1 MIVQSITV
9 LGSTGSI
16 GKSTLDVLLSHTDKY
31 RVFALT
37 ANTQVDLLAKQ
48 CLACRPEF
56 AVVSNNH
63 YAKQLVD
70 LLKGTPCKTQVLH
83 GEDALIDVSAS
94 SEVDAVMAAIVGA
107 AGLMP
112 TFAAVQAGKRV
123 MLANKESLVMSGGL
137 FMQAAKKS
145 GALILPTDS
154 EHNAI
159 FQCLPDQVVV
169 DGDTLANAGV
179 SKLLLTGSG
188 GPFRTTPKADL
199 KNITPEQ
206 ACAHPNWSMGK
217 KISVDSA
224 TMMNK
229 GLEFI
234 EACWLFNAAPADI
247 DILIHP
253 QSIVH
258 SMVQYCDGS
267 VVAQLGQPD
276 MRTPIAHCLAWPQRI
291 EANVAPLDFAALKE
305 LSFEQPDFN
314 QFVCLDLAINAIK
327 EGKGAPVALNAAN
340 EVAVEAFLHR
350 KIPFTAIADTIAQV
364 LQGWDDVEPTN
375 IDMVIDQD
383 NIAREKARSYL
394 SR

>member
-1 MIVQSITV
+1 VQSITV

-16 GKSTLDVLLSHTDKY
+16 GKNTLDVLLLHKDTY

-37 ANTQVDLLAKQ
+37 ANTQVALLAKQ
-48 CLACRPEF
+48 CLVCHPEF
-56 AVVSNNH
+56 AVVSTDYH
-63 YAKQLVD
+63 AQKLIS
-70 LLKGTPCKTQVLH
+70 LLKDTSCKTRVLH
-83 GEDALIDVSAS
+83 GKEALVEVSAS
-94 SEVDAVMAAIVGA
+94 SDVNTVMAAIVGA

-123 MLANKESLVMSGGL
+123 LLANKESLVMSGGL

-169 DGDTLANAGV
+169 GGNTLTSAGV

-188 GPFRTTPKADL
+188 GPFRTTAKADL

-234 EACWLFNAAPADI
+234 EACWLFHAAPCDI

-267 VVAQLGQPD
+267 VMAQLGQPD

-291 EANVAPLDFAALKE
+291 EANVAPLDFASLKE
-305 LSFEQPDFN
+305 LTFEQPDFD

-327 EGKGAPVALNAAN
+327 AGNGAPVALNAAN
-340 EVAVEAFLHR
+340 EIAVEAFLQR

-364 LQGWDDVEPTN
+364 LQEWDGVEPTN
-375 IDMVIDQD
+375 IDMVIEQD